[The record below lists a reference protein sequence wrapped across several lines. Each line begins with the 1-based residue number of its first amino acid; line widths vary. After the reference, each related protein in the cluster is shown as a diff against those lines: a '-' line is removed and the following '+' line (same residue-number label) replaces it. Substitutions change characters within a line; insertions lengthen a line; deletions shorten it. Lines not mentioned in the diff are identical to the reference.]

1 MKTGVARFGAVTL
14 AVLMALTPTPSA
26 AIAPVLLMM
35 VREIAQ
41 QVATSMIKDALLSG
55 VSGMGCKGIALS
67 KALTAFDLRGGA
79 GGMAGML
86 GGMPKVPAGISMP
99 TLPAGMGLP
108 NLPAGAALGM
118 GAAMPPEFAA
128 RMSAMMPNAG
138 ALPPGITMNA
148 DTMAMMARMQ
158 QAMAQPLPPAET
170 LATID
175 ELFELGFLPKTIQ
188 IEFKE
193 CMVLVPETI
202 AALGIGMGMLKPM
215 IPQLRQARE
224 ELYALSPA
232 DQDEVTAMLVQQMK
246 ALPANE
252 RAALME
258 HLGSGFFP
266 PRVSEGVKAGLAAR

>member
-1 MKTGVARFGAVTL
+1 
-14 AVLMALTPTPSA
+14 
-26 AIAPVLLMM
+26 
-35 VREIAQ
+35 
-41 QVATSMIKDALLSG
+41 
-55 VSGMGCKGIALS
+55 
-67 KALTAFDLRGGA
+67 
-79 GGMAGML
+79 
-86 GGMPKVPAGISMP
+86 
-99 TLPAGMGLP
+99 
-108 NLPAGAALGM
+108 
-118 GAAMPPEFAA
+118 
-128 RMSAMMPNAG
+128 
-138 ALPPGITMNA
+138 MNA

-158 QAMAQPLPPAET
+158 QAMAQPLSPAET

-175 ELFELGFLPKTIQ
+175 ELFELGFLPKTVQ

-202 AALGIGMGMLKPM
+202 AALGMGMGMLKPM

-266 PRVSEGVKAGLAAR
+266 PRVSEAVKTGLVAR